1 MSRHNDNRRVIHL
14 VIFMLVLLMTVSFS
28 SRSDAAEKLTKADQV
43 TIKSWLS
50 DSKINQSGD
59 KKTPT
64 YSINQQVILYIE
76 VVTPRWF
83 TGGTRIAPIEIPNVV
98 AKQRNQLATNFTERR
113 NGVTWTHQ
121 RWEVT
126 LYPQSEGTFVIPP
139 TAVKVQVSREGV
151 GNVSGVLYTDPQ
163 RFSAITPSGLLSDD
177 IEWVAGRNFTL
188 EQEWES
194 SNEDLKVG
202 DAITRT
208 VIIKGAD
215 TLAMLIPELIEL
227 NSNDGYQTY
236 AQPNQLSDTQT
247 RGDYLSERKES
258 VVYVLQNGG
267 EVTFPPI
274 TLTWWD
280 NETQQLKS
288 SKLEGNTFSVTHTF
302 SSWLTQYWKALVI
315 VLGLC
320 FVLIVLVVNVVRY
333 YQTHPLPAWFIYSK
347 AVKNQQ
353 WGKVRVL
360 LYRSLRSNYQIME
373 LKQYK
378 KTTEWQQDVKEF
390 QTNNITKSLSTRVWK
405 GMTQPLTL
413 FTFIVT
419 RFRPDDVFPKLEKQ
433 KERYKKK
440 QDNQHK
446 SS

>member
-1 MSRHNDNRRVIHL
+1 M
-14 VIFMLVLLMTVSFS
+14 
-28 SRSDAAEKLTKADQV
+28 
-43 TIKSWLS
+43 
-50 DSKINQSGD
+50 
-59 KKTPT
+59 
-64 YSINQQVILYIE
+64 
-76 VVTPRWF
+76 
-83 TGGTRIAPIEIPNVV
+83 
-98 AKQRNQLATNFTERR
+98 
-113 NGVTWTHQ
+113 
-121 RWEVT
+121 
-126 LYPQSEGTFVIPP
+126 
-139 TAVKVQVSREGV
+139 
-151 GNVSGVLYTDPQ
+151 LYTDPQ

-315 VLGLC
+315 VFGLC